1 MLRLKK
7 YAREFRTPERKQKIR
22 KGSEAIRFPFCVG
35 TLSGSVVFGYTFRVF
50 CSKMRKSEVIPM
62 TKNDISPTVSF
73 DADQIRRE
81 NIRQVLLLVQEA
93 LEERGYNAINQ
104 LAGYLISNDPAYIS
118 SHKNARSIIQSVERH
133 EIIEELVRFYL
144 EENGKNKE

>member
-1 MLRLKK
+1 M
-7 YAREFRTPERKQKIR
+7 TRK
-22 KGSEAIRFPFCVG
+22 
-35 TLSGSVVFGYTFRVF
+35 
-50 CSKMRKSEVIPM
+50 
-62 TKNDISPTVSF
+62 DISPTVNF
-73 DADQIRRE
+73 DADQVRRD
-81 NIRQVLLLVQEA
+81 NIRQVLFLVQDA

-144 EENGKNKE
+144 EENQK